1 MIGDLAGRNLAGAV
15 GRQVGGKGE
24 RGGCEKQVMLLR
36 GFDREFGGRKF
47 GREKKMKRG

>member
-24 RGGCEKQVMLLR
+24 KGAGKQGGKE
-36 GFDREFGGRKF
+36 
-47 GREKKMKRG
+47 